1 MGDYSRNSSLR
12 SSDKY
17 SNLMS
22 FLESQD
28 TATKLTFLD
37 NISPDPEALGAYSE
51 AKVKLITLKLELEEA
66 HKTVDSLKLMLD
78 KQKFTNEEQERVWQ
92 DKLNRELTKQ
102 QKSYEEALEKNVLFI
117 ESLLKEKEQRLKL
130 INELQMQLNNNEENY
145 KSQIAALHEYYK
157 KELKKSKDAWVTTEK
172 LKREKWQKDKAKEI
186 KELTARG
193 LEPEITRL
201 VNDNRQRLEEKEQKY
216 RGEMKALKEEL
227 ETKYNDEIKRVRDNL
242 NYKHDQMIEK
252 EREIYSN
259 RIKELTAN
267 QEMEIKSIRNRWNQ
281 ELFDEKSKLES
292 MYKEEIRLWQ
302 EKARNAE
309 FQLKQQKETI
319 EITYL

>member
-1 MGDYSRNSSLR
+1 MEGYSRDSSIR
-12 SSDKY
+12 SSSKY

-28 TATKLTFLD
+28 TATKMTFLD

-66 HKTVDSLKLMLD
+66 HKTIDSLKLMLD
-78 KQKFTNEEQERVWQ
+78 KQKFTNEEQERVWK
-92 DKLNRELTKQ
+92 DKLNRELIKQ
-102 QKSYEEALEKNVLFI
+102 QKTYEEALEKNVLFI

-130 INELQMQLNNNEENY
+130 INELQTQLNSNEENY

-172 LKREKWQKDKAKEI
+172 IKREKWQKDKAKEI

-201 VNDNRQRLEEKEQKY
+201 VNDNRQRLEEKDQKN
-216 RGEMKALKEEL
+216 RSELKALREEL
-227 ETKYNDEIKRVRDNL
+227 ETKYSDEIVMD
-242 NYKHDQMIEK
+242 I
-252 EREIYSN
+252 
-259 RIKELTAN
+259 
-267 QEMEIKSIRNRWNQ
+267 
-281 ELFDEKSKLES
+281 
-292 MYKEEIRLWQ
+292 
-302 EKARNAE
+302 
-309 FQLKQQKETI
+309 
-319 EITYL
+319 